1 MSIDYDTDNTFIFSF
16 VRMNPPTPGHL
27 LVVESMMRVALN
39 LNVNKIFIILS
50 STMDD
55 KNPMPCSSVSI
66 PKPKTKKLEA
76 IIKANPIQYAYKS
89 IILSDMIEAYK
100 RKMINLSQ
108 DEEEK
113 SKISIM
119 SVEIICSTGNPFG
132 FINSVLQKYFIER
145 GVTNINLFF
154 IVGEDRSD
162 FVDRIVDSYKENNN
176 IKTID
181 ARILPRE
188 GMQELIST
196 GPGDI
201 PIQDIPLQQFSASF
215 VRKLVQNNKK
225 MEFDEIYRP
234 YLDQTSIDHLY
245 ETIQNGLFI
254 YIKSSSSSSATEEI
268 PESRYIKNNLLP
280 IIKGGKNI
288 NKKFKKSKKNKKT
301 QKKSYRKTRR
311 NPKG

>member
-1 MSIDYDTDNTFIFSF
+1 
-16 VRMNPPTPGHL
+16 
-27 LVVESMMRVALN
+27 
-39 LNVNKIFIILS
+39 
-50 STMDD
+50 
-55 KNPMPCSSVSI
+55 
-66 PKPKTKKLEA
+66 
-76 IIKANPIQYAYKS
+76 
-89 IILSDMIEAYK
+89 
-100 RKMINLSQ
+100 
-108 DEEEK
+108 
-113 SKISIM
+113 
-119 SVEIICSTGNPFG
+119 
-132 FINSVLQKYFIER
+132 
-145 GVTNINLFF
+145 
-154 IVGEDRSD
+154 
-162 FVDRIVDSYKENNN
+162 
-176 IKTID
+176 
-181 ARILPRE
+181 
-188 GMQELIST
+188 MQELIST